1 MSAGEEVQAPPL
13 AEPETTPK
21 KDNTPGSVASVTEV
35 PKDRAFNVDAPPF
48 IPQGSVSSKP
58 LASPCPG
65 VDNRVSAPDE
75 LETGLRNIEVA
86 SQLLPE
92 HRGPAPLPMAPMP
105 ESCRAGIQHA
115 NLQFLMPNGQRP
127 LNALP
132 DAGSRRPPAFT
143 PLPPMNSVL
152 ATVPPATACACAA
165 GPFPPQR
172 GCAMG
177 GSAPPLGATAIGAS
191 GADILQD
198 IWPPAVPD
206 SPPMLISP
214 ARSEPPPLPPHFLE
228 PAIHQV
234 PDPPTSRPAVR
245 PMDLRF
251 TASRGSF
258 LQYREALGSVPPPP
272 EIARRYRLIDPA
284 KPSSQHRSGK
294 GPSPAGHTTPGQ
306 ASSHAAAG
314 TGDNGAGRV
323 LLQLAKGQVS
333 QEQANGA
340 LPGIQQGEELL
351 SILRGGS
358 SNGDSEGKV
367 QGAQLLN
374 MIKTKGGDP
383 TAKNASSPEEKSPP
397 RVSSQGWGR
406 DWQKH
411 SRADMWGGKGGW
423 AAVHA
428 K

>member
-1 MSAGEEVQAPPL
+1 MSVGEEVSPLAL
-13 AEPETTPK
+13 AEPEIAAK
-21 KDNTPGSVASVTEV
+21 KDSVPGAVASPTDVSKE
-35 PKDRAFNVDAPPF
+35 RAFNVDAPPF

-92 HRGPAPLPMAPMP
+92 HRAGPAQLPMAQMP
-105 ESCRAGIQHA
+105 EPCRPGIQQA

-143 PLPPMNSVL
+143 PLQPMNSVL

-177 GSAPPLGATAIGAS
+177 GSAPPLGAPAIGAS
-191 GADILQD
+191 GRDILQD
-198 IWPPAVPD
+198 VWPTPGPD
-206 SPPMLISP
+206 SPPMLTSP

-228 PAIHQV
+228 PAIHKV
-234 PDPPTSRPAVR
+234 PDPPSSRPSGLAV
-245 PMDLRF
+245 DLRF
-251 TASRGSF
+251 AASRGSF
-258 LQYREALGSVPPPP
+258 LQYRAALGPVPPPR
-272 EIARRYRLIDPA
+272 EIARRYRLIDPENQ
-284 KPSSQHRSGK
+284 SSQPTRSVRGTTAS
-294 GPSPAGHTTPGQ
+294 GPTPGQ
-306 ASSHAAAG
+306 SPPAASSA
-314 TGDNGAGRV
+314 GDNGAGRV

-333 QEQANGA
+333 KEQANGT

-358 SNGDSEGKV
+358 NGGDSDGKV

-374 MIKTKGGDP
+374 MIKTKGGEP
-383 TAKNASSPEEKSPP
+383 APKSASSEEKSPP
-397 RVSSQGWGR
+397 RVAQQGWGR
-406 DWQKH
+406 DWPKH
-411 SRADMWGGKGGW
+411 SRADMWGSKGGW